1 MQTDTTE
8 LLGLLAGFIGA
19 FAYAPQA
26 VKIWREKS
34 ARDVSALTYSMV
46 LAGNILWMGYGL
58 LRGAPS
64 IVIWNLVAAAIAT
77 FVLTL
82 KVVTREKAVAPR

>member
-1 MQTDTTE
+1 MQTDSIE
-8 LLGLLAGFIGA
+8 ALGLAAGFVGS

-46 LAGNILWMGYGL
+46 LGGNILWMGYGV

-82 KVVTREKAVAPR
+82 KVTTRTKAGVA